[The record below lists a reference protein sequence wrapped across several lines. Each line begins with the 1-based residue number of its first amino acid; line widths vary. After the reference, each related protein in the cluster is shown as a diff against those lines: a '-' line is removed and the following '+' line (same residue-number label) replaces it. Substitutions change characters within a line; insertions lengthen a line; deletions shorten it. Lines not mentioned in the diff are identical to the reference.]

1 MRLLSKS
8 NYTCFT
14 YKINMEELISSIYH
28 LVVDIF
34 IERRNSQPFNECI
47 TDLFNI
53 DEICEI
59 KQLTEST
66 TKDSFLFDIVSF
78 LEEGLYSTFD
88 YFSNTNVFLLYRE
101 RNLII
106 IKGADK
112 SSAQKV
118 ISNWIKRYNP
128 IERIFDVIKDANL
141 QKHKESIC
149 SLLTD
154 ANYARIVKIE

>member
-78 LEEGLYSTFD
+78 WKKVCIQL
-88 YFSNTNVFLLYRE
+88 
-101 RNLII
+101 LII
-106 IKGADK
+106 LAI
-112 SSAQKV
+112 QMCF
-118 ISNWIKRYNP
+118 IIP
-128 IERIFDVIKDANL
+128 
-141 QKHKESIC
+141 
-149 SLLTD
+149 
-154 ANYARIVKIE
+154 